1 MILLSVQ
8 HDVTWLPKFLT
19 CRRFPWEAL
28 CGARGGALDVGAES
42 PLVAEAAG
50 DLWLMSADGA
60 AMAGRAVVE
69 VG

>member
-1 MILLSVQ
+1 
-8 HDVTWLPKFLT
+8 
-19 CRRFPWEAL
+19 
-28 CGARGGALDVGAES
+28 VGAVS